1 MHSALRALL
10 TSFAI
15 ILLHNSIAQPII
27 ECDHTQSWYG
37 RVNRWHTSQD
47 ILKQELDLMQE
58 CGVSGYMIELA
69 GWGDETGKRWN
80 KEWIK
85 TTEKEYHHILK
96 QCRKRDLWLFVSIIN
111 DNMGRGKYG
120 DKDPKLENVYNYAQ
134 QLISIIEKYG
144 SRNVVVQPVAE
155 TQTSAGRRFEQE
167 CCVRLQDFTLVY
179 NGEGGAPKSILEGFD
194 FRAVHPSHT
203 VSEVPTDALV
213 VSDHGFIIRELS
225 ADGGLQSKGD
235 PEKIKQWVDR
245 LSLQGVPVVGYYS
258 FKYMDFDP
266 DTIRALGQ
274 RDK

>member
-1 MHSALRALL
+1 M
-10 TSFAI
+10 
-15 ILLHNSIAQPII
+15 
-27 ECDHTQSWYG
+27 
-37 RVNRWHTSQD
+37 
-47 ILKQELDLMQE
+47 
-58 CGVSGYMIELA
+58 
-69 GWGDETGKRWN
+69 
-80 KEWIK
+80 
-85 TTEKEYHHILK
+85 
-96 QCRKRDLWLFVSIIN
+96 
-111 DNMGRGKYG
+111 
-120 DKDPKLENVYNYAQ
+120 
-134 QLISIIEKYG
+134 
-144 SRNVVVQPVAE
+144 QPVAE

-213 VSDHGFIIRELS
+213 VSDHGLIIRELS
-225 ADGGLQSKGD
+225 ADRGLQSKGD